1 MISNLTLKNF
11 KCFREQS
18 FPLKPLTVLSGTNG
32 AGKSS
37 VIQSLLLLRALKY
50 ERRSTYLPLNG
61 IFGLELGTVGD
72 ILCQTPQKGGI
83 EIVAEHQG
91 GIKSR
96 ILASA
101 EQSKLDDRFFSLS
114 QYFLE
119 STSALNADRTFRFA
133 YLAADR
139 LGPRDNYST
148 QSAPKAF
155 GSIDSRG
162 EFTAQ
167 ILAENEREPIGGALV
182 HQAHDK
188 NSIALLRQ
196 QIELWMGEWIPGIQ
210 IRVETF
216 PGTNIAILRFQRGR
230 MRSEWMR
237 PTNMGFGISH
247 SLPILVAGMLANKGG
262 LFIVDSPES
271 HLHPAG
277 QSAIGKFLATVASTG
292 VQVVVETHSDHVMN
306 GIRLTVK
313 RGVLKH
319 SDVSILYFSDNCDA
333 LHKVDNPQIDEHG
346 RIPEW
351 PNGFFDQA
359 EKDLIELV

>member
-1 MISNLTLKNF
+1 MISKLTLKNF
-11 KCFREQS
+11 KCFKEQV
-18 FPLKPLTVLSGTNG
+18 FPLKRLTVLSCTNG

-37 VIQSLLLLRALKY
+37 VIQSLLLLRALGFD
-50 ERRSTYLPLNG
+50 RRGAFLPLNG
-61 IFGLELGTVGD
+61 LFGFELGTVGD
-72 ILCQTPQKGGI
+72 VLCQTPQKGGI
-83 EIVAEHQG
+83 EIIAEHADAK
-91 GIKSR
+91 KSAL
-96 ILASA
+96 IASA
-101 EQSKLDDRFFSLS
+101 DQSKLEDRFFTLTSNN
-114 QYFLE
+114 LE
-119 STSALNADRTFRFA
+119 ASSALAAEANFRFT

-139 LGPRDNYST
+139 LGPRDSYST
-148 QSAPKAF
+148 QSKPKVL
-155 GSIDSRG
+155 GSIDHRG

-167 ILAENEREPIGGALV
+167 VLAEHERDTIGGALV

-188 NSIALLRQ
+188 STVALLRQ
-196 QIELWMGEWIPGIQ
+196 QVELWMGEWIPDLQ

-230 MRSEWMR
+230 VRSEWMR

-247 SLPILVAGMLANKGG
+247 SLPILVAGMLANSLGMI
-262 LFIVDSPES
+262 IVDSPES

-292 VQVVVETHSDHVMN
+292 VQVIIETHSDHVLN

-313 RGVLKH
+313 RNMLKH

-333 LHKVDNPQIDEHG
+333 LHKVDVPEIDERG
-346 RIPEW
+346 RIPDW